1 MCSIKSVN
9 LLLINVILT
18 TVVSKIQK
26 SLFRSNISKH
36 NRKCVENYLNIEIFS
51 VWEMKNNLFY
61 CVLSTV

>member
-26 SLFRSNISKH
+26 SFFLSNISKH